1 MSRLQG
7 RVARLERREGALA
20 RPPRH
25 DDRPTLEDCFDAL
38 TDVQE
43 REGFITLVGDVH
55 AIQQREV
62 EALDAG
68 QAIPPRS
75 LAEQARMDELDQCVE
90 RQRGDDQCK
99 AYGHV

>member
-7 RVARLERREGALA
+7 RIDRLERREGALA

-62 EALDAG
+62 EALDTG
-68 QAIPPRS
+68 RAIPLRS

-90 RQRGDDQCK
+90 RQRGDNQCK

>member
-7 RVARLERREGALA
+7 RIDRLERREGALA

-25 DDRPTLEDCFDAL
+25 DDRPTLEDCFGAL

-43 REGFITLVGDVH
+43 REDFIALVQNVH
-55 AIQQREV
+55 AIQQCEV
-62 EALDAG
+62 EALDTG
-68 QAIPPRS
+68 RAIPPRS

>member
-7 RVARLERREGALA
+7 RVARLEQREGALA

-25 DDRPTLEDCFDAL
+25 DDRPTLDDQFNAL
-38 TDVQE
+38 TTIQE

-55 AIQQREV
+55 AIQQRED
-62 EALDAG
+62 EAVTAE

-75 LAEQARMDELDQCVE
+75 AAEQARMDELDRRCIEIQRAE
-90 RQRGDDQCK
+90 RWL
-99 AYGHV
+99 